1 MKQKQFAGL
10 KLDLLTGEPQKNIN
24 NIDIDGIPFLY
35 ETLSIDS
42 ANWKIHYLLP
52 KTNINQLTIITWA
65 KIGSIALGLIAFL
78 LLLRLMQSRW
88 RLKISRQESEDLRKL
103 NEQLTIEIA
112 QRHETEKKLLVAQKD
127 IKRTS
132 KLAAMGQLSA
142 SIVHE
147 LGQPLS
153 AMKNYIASAQLPPK
167 EDETSAGNEKS
178 ILPKLDALVIRM
190 SQISK
195 QLKFFVRSNE
205 KELQVFDIRESLDRA
220 LELLSSD
227 LKIDGIRL
235 IIDCEEKPFFIRA
248 GKVRMEQ
255 VFINL
260 INNARFALQE
270 SKNKQINISIDTSD
284 NNSPEFNLLTN
295 NLELEEPI
303 KQVLIAK
310 IEDTGKGM
318 SEDTLEA
325 LFDPFYTTKPSGV
338 SLGLGLTI
346 SSNIIH
352 EFNGTLTAK
361 NNTDQGACFVITLPL
376 QT

>member
-1 MKQKQFAGL
+1 MG
-10 KLDLLTGEPQKNIN
+10 
-24 NIDIDGIPFLY
+24 
-35 ETLSIDS
+35 
-42 ANWKIHYLLP
+42 
-52 KTNINQLTIITWA
+52 

-235 IIDCEEKPFFIRA
+235 IIDCEEKPLFIRA

-352 EFNGTLTAK
+352 EFNGALTAK
-361 NNTDQGACFVITLPL
+361 NNTDQGACFAITLPL